1 VEEQNLSRKENS
13 MEALI
18 RNIIAA
24 ALAKDWILY
33 AALKKEFYEAQRASG
48 HGKELAIKAE
58 REAHASGLATF

>member
-1 VEEQNLSRKENS
+1 